1 MVQVMELNINI
12 NWTPIGI
19 GSYDL
24 CFFLLFWIFDSG
36 NDFVWVFSSLT
47 TGSKGI

>member
-24 CFFLLFWIFDSG
+24 CFFVVVL
-36 NDFVWVFSSLT
+36 DF
-47 TGSKGI
+47 